1 MDDEA
6 EVVALRRR
14 VRELEALEAVARAAR
29 APIELDEALAAL
41 VESAA
46 GSLHAEVCALVV
58 ASTRGARPE
67 VAFRSNHAGPT
78 DDELL
83 ELASLA
89 PYAEEGRL
97 AVPLPTRRG
106 GHGALIAWRSRPG
119 AFSAREQE
127 LAEAAAAHAAT
138 VLAGA
143 RGAMRG
149 LFAREVHHRVKN
161 NLQTVASLLRL
172 AASGADPERALR
184 DSIGRVL
191 AIAEVHDLLTE
202 QRDEDVDSADLVR
215 RLCGMLRSTLDGT
228 LEAGPLA
235 PIVLAPERAT
245 ALALVLCELAA
256 NAIEHGGGHGYVELR
271 RDGAFVELTVSD
283 QGQGPPPPPGTPGQ
297 GLSIARAL
305 VEVDLGGTLRFEQ
318 AGGVRATV
326 RFPFVR

>member
-6 EVVALRRR
+6 EIDALRRR

-67 VAFRSNHAGPT
+67 VAFRSNQTGPA

-83 ELASLA
+83 ELAALA
-89 PYAEEGRL
+89 PHAEAGRL

-106 GHGALIAWRSRPG
+106 GHGALVAWRSRPG

-149 LFAREVHHRVKN
+149 LFAREV
-161 NLQTVASLLRL
+161 LQTVASLLRL
-172 AASGADPERALR
+172 AAGGGADPERALR

-215 RLCGMLRSTLDGT
+215 RLCGMLRGTLDGT
-228 LEAGPLA
+228 LETGPLA

-283 QGQGPPPPPGTPGQ
+283 RGHGPPPPPGTPGQ

-318 AGGVRATV
+318 DGGVRATV

>member
-1 MDDEA
+1 
-6 EVVALRRR
+6 
-14 VRELEALEAVARAAR
+14 
-29 APIELDEALAAL
+29 
-41 VESAA
+41 VE
-46 GSLHAEVCALVV
+46 
-58 ASTRGARPE
+58 
-67 VAFRSNHAGPT
+67 
-78 DDELL
+78 D
-83 ELASLA
+83 
-89 PYAEEGRL
+89 GRL
-97 AVPLPTRRG
+97 SVPLPTRRG
-106 GHGALIAWRSRPG
+106 AHGALVAWRSRPG
-119 AFSAREQE
+119 PWSAREQE

-172 AASGADPERALR
+172 AASGDVDPKRALR

-191 AIAEVHDLLTE
+191 AIAEVHDLLTAR
-202 QRDEDVDSADLVR
+202 RDEDVDSADLVR
-215 RLCGMLRSTLDGT
+215 RLCGMLRGTLDGT
-228 LEAGPLA
+228 LETGPLA

-256 NAIEHGGGHGYVELR
+256 NAIEHGGGHAYITLK

-283 QGQGPPPPPGTPGQ
+283 HGQGPPPPTGTPGQ

-305 VEVDLGGTLRFEQ
+305 VEVDLGGSLRFEQ
-318 AGGVRATV
+318 ADGVHATV